1 MLEHLDDNAPPAP
14 PADGAE
20 PLVRRADSMR
30 RRRAAAAGT
39 LGLAAMAAVTM
50 AATVS
55 WTAAS
60 EPVTAKPRTS
70 TTTTV
75 DEANTSNPPR
85 VVYLTLPTTVAPPT
99 TPTPPTS
106 PPPTSPPPTSSPPTS
121 PPPTSSPPTSPPP
134 TVPEPELE
142 AIPPPLIWKASGP
155 AESET
160 GEVLYPVTLR
170 VQNPAAVAQE
180 YTLVVCTPRV
190 KRVRIE
196 GNVLISDVDASECV
210 TTVQA
215 IGPGEIISSV
225 QLVRMRAGNGKIDP
239 GDYTLSLFGLTVPV
253 HIIAN
258 G

>member
-1 MLEHLDDNAPPAP
+1 MLEHLDDKAPPAP

-50 AATVS
+50 TATVS

-60 EPVTAKPRTS
+60 DPVTAKPRTS

-75 DEANTSNPPR
+75 AEASPSNPPG
-85 VVYLTLPTTVAPPT
+85 VVFLTPPTTLAPPT
-99 TPTPPTS
+99 TPPPTTPPPTS
-106 PPPTSPPPTSSPPTS
+106 PPPTSPPPTS
-121 PPPTSSPPTSPPP
+121 PPPTVPPTTTTAPP
-134 TVPEPELE
+134 TVPEPEPE

-155 AESET
+155 AESQT
-160 GEVLYPVTLR
+160 GEVSYPVTLR
-170 VQNPAAVAQE
+170 VQNAASVAQE

-196 GNVLISDVDASECV
+196 GNVLVSDVDASECV

-225 QLVRMRAGNGKIDP
+225 QLVRMRAGNGKIDA
-239 GDYTLSLFGLTVPV
+239 GDYTLSLFGLTIPV
-253 HIIAN
+253 RIIAN
-258 G
+258 A